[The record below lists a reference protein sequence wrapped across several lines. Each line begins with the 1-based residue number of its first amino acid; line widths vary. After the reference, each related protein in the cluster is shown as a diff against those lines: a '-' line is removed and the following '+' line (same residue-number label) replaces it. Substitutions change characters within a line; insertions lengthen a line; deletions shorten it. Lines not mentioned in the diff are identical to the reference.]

1 MPASRTMETR
11 TERVR
16 HHLRR
21 PLAHQRELITK
32 TPVTHLK
39 RQARQMVPTA
49 TFQLIGYRL
58 NLPPASAR
66 VNIDVFSDE
75 EGRLR
80 GQWPIP
86 NGNPQPIDAHII
98 FDSHMQVF
106 PV

>member
-1 MPASRTMETR
+1 LYPADGTDCDIPNS
-11 TERVR
+11 
-16 HHLRR
+16 LD
-21 PLAHQRELITK
+21 ID
-32 TPVTHLK
+32 
-39 RQARQMVPTA
+39 
-49 TFQLIGYRL
+49 L

-80 GQWPIP
+80 GQWSIP

>member
-1 MPASRTMETR
+1 
-11 TERVR
+11 
-16 HHLRR
+16 LD
-21 PLAHQRELITK
+21 ID
-32 TPVTHLK
+32 
-39 RQARQMVPTA
+39 
-49 TFQLIGYRL
+49 L

-80 GQWPIP
+80 GQWSIP